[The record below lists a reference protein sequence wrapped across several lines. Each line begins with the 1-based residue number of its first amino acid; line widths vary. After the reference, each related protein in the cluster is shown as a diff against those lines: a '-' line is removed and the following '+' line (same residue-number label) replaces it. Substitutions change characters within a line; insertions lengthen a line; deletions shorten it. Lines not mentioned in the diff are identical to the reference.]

1 MGHFIFPGMESTS
14 CDRRV
19 YLNKYVDIKKL
30 LIFDGTIGRIHRQ
43 FLNGPSLRKDTQ
55 YKSKIC
61 YWPIKFHNLMLVS
74 LHAKL
79 L

>member
-1 MGHFIFPGMESTS
+1 MESTS

-43 FLNGPSLRKDTQ
+43 FYEEKVGKNYVVKNNSTG
-55 YKSKIC
+55 
-61 YWPIKFHNLMLVS
+61 NLFTTFVIIIYIS
-74 LHAKL
+74 
-79 L
+79 

>member
-1 MGHFIFPGMESTS
+1 MESTS

-19 YLNKYVDIKKL
+19 YLSKYVDIKKL

-43 FLNGPSLRKDTQ
+43 FYEEKVGKTQ
-55 YKSKIC
+55 YKSRIC
-61 YWPIKFHNLMLVS
+61 YWPIKFHNLMLIS
-74 LHAKL
+74 LHAML

>member
-1 MGHFIFPGMESTS
+1 MESTS

-43 FLNGPSLRKDTQ
+43 FYEEKVGKNYVVKNNSNG
-55 YKSKIC
+55 
-61 YWPIKFHNLMLVS
+61 NLFTTFVIIIYIS
-74 LHAKL
+74 
-79 L
+79 